1 MDAWYNNPIELSI
14 NNQGKTGVTA
24 TVNFSATTAITA
36 GELCI
41 TFPASFT
48 VTGALLSAA
57 NTGTG

>member
-14 NNQGKTGVTA
+14 NNQSKTGVTA